1 MTLKGTGPPAG
12 GLQPRRPLHQPAA
25 PLLGVGFLRLVE
37 GLCSSHLCRLVL
49 GAGQALEPWMRTSWA
64 ASGGGWSSG
73 WKSGS
78 TRVPR

>member
-37 GLCSSHLCRLVL
+37 GLCSSHLCGLVL
-49 GAGQALEPWMRTSWA
+49 GAGQALEP
-64 ASGGGWSSG
+64 
-73 WKSGS
+73 
-78 TRVPR
+78 